1 MRDARIGVV
10 RNYSGFHDRVDA
22 VFEDALRALKD
33 AGAKLTDGLS
43 LVPRDELRPH
53 ELIVLR
59 TEFKVGLNAYLA
71 SLGPDAP
78 IGSLADLIAFNEA
91 HADRV
96 MPYFGQE
103 TLIKS
108 EATGGLRDKS
118 YLDALA
124 TCHRLTREDGID
136 RIMHE
141 HDLQALVAP
150 TTCAAWAID
159 WVNGDNSLGSSACQA
174 AVAGYAS
181 VTVPMGGVSGLP
193 VGISFFAGP
202 WSEGRLIGLAHAFE
216 EIVQARIIPGP
227 ARSFL
232 P

>member
-1 MRDARIGVV
+1 
-10 RNYSGFHDRVDA
+10 
-22 VFEDALRALKD
+22 
-33 AGAKLTDGLS
+33 
-43 LVPRDELRPH
+43 
-53 ELIVLR
+53 
-59 TEFKVGLNAYLA
+59 
-71 SLGPDAP
+71 
-78 IGSLADLIAFNEA
+78 
-91 HADRV
+91 
-96 MPYFGQE
+96 
-103 TLIKS
+103 
-108 EATGGLRDKS
+108 
-118 YLDALA
+118 
-124 TCHRLTREDGID
+124 
-136 RIMHE
+136 MHE

-227 ARSFL
+227 EGNFL